1 MLRNVYVHE
10 HYFVSVKNVEAEFY
24 PNMAKQGIFNSDQ
37 WPFFYNGHLIS
48 QQVLL
53 ISTFS
58 QMEML
63 AFHKYCSL
71 RVTEAFF
78 IDFLYFLSNPQTKMA

>member
-10 HYFVSVKNVEAEFY
+10 HYFVSAENVEAEFY
-24 PNMAKQGIFNSDQ
+24 PNMTKQGIFNSDRR
-37 WPFFYNGHLIS
+37 PFFYNGHLIS
-48 QQVLL
+48 PQEWLL

-71 RVTEAFF
+71 RFTEAFF
-78 IDFLYFLSNPQTKMA
+78 IDFL

>member
-1 MLRNVYVHE
+1 MLRNVYDHE
-10 HYFVSVKNVEAEFY
+10 HYFVSAENVEAEFY
-24 PNMAKQGIFNSDQ
+24 PNMTEVEFLT
-37 WPFFYNGHLIS
+37 FFHNGHLIS
-48 QQVLL
+48 PQEWLL